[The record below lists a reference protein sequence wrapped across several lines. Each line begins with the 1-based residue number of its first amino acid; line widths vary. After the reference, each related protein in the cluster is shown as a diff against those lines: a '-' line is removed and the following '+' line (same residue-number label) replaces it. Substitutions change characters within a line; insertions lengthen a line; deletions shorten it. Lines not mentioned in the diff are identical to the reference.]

1 MASQRIKGQEVTIL
15 IVRDSVLE
23 AELFD
28 IMNFNAE
35 IMLEQIAQ
43 GYLGEKT
50 ERHDDVYKGT
60 KGDFEMHT
68 HSQDWLTFAA
78 AVKDR
83 AKRNTPDAIFNISA
97 VMFYPN
103 GQTPTMLFPDVKF
116 GALPVN
122 IGSRT
127 DYKKIKIDFVC
138 DDFEISFT

>member
-1 MASQRIKGQEVTIL
+1 MPAQRIKGQEVSIL

-28 IMNFNAE
+28 IMNFDAE

-43 GYLGEKT
+43 GFLGEKT

-60 KGDFEMHT
+60 KGSFEMQT
-68 HSQDWLTFAA
+68 HSQDWLLFAQ

-83 AKRNTPDAIFNISA
+83 AMRNTPDSVFNISA
-97 VMFYPN
+97 VMQYPN
-103 GQTPTMLFPDVKF
+103 GQTPTILFPDCKF
-116 GALPVN
+116 GGMPVS

-138 DDFEISFT
+138 DDYEVQFS